1 MLVIVAEY
9 SIEGTMSDMKQCKQ
23 CGRML
28 EDDCFRKTKSRSQG
42 IYKNTSQGTK
52 TICRS
57 CESLNVRAHRAI
69 KENDE
74 ETMATLREHYKRLS
88 LAGYP
93 PVTAAAR
100 RLLDGVVT
108 AHVTKENELLC
119 HTSRYD
125 AEVLEH
131 AYKVRTRSYDSVD
144 EADKVHRQL
153 ESRLKE
159 ADLYEEVTN
168 LLDDWYMDE

>member
-1 MLVIVAEY
+1 
-9 SIEGTMSDMKQCKQ
+9 MKKCKQ

-28 EDDCFRKTKSRSQG
+28 EEECFRKTKSRSNG

-57 CESLNVRAHRAI
+57 CESLNIRAHRAL
-69 KENDE
+69 KDNNE
-74 ETMATLREHYKRLS
+74 EAMSQLREHYRRLS

-93 PVTAAAR
+93 PVTAAAQ
-100 RLLDGVVT
+100 RLLGSAT
-108 AHVTKENELLC
+108 NSIRQNEALC
-119 HTSRYD
+119 HTANYD

-131 AYKVRTRSYDSVD
+131 AYKVQTRSYSSVD
-144 EADKVHRQL
+144 EADRIHRQL
-153 ESRLKE
+153 EDKLRE
-159 ADLYEEVTN
+159 ADLYEEITN